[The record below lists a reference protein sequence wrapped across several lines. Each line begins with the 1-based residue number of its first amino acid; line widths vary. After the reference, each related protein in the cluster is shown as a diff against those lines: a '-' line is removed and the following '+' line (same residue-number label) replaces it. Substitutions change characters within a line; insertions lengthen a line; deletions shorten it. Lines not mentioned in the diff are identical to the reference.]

1 LLLAEAIKEKVYL
14 EEAIANY
21 MEQFMFLVGT
31 RSDSVKIRNNQESLL
46 KEKKAALNDLYQKC
60 QKFAVAIERS
70 RAKVIIKV
78 NDMELSLIDA
88 ITLRDALRKK
98 YDDLRILK
106 DRITAA
112 QGSQTNAD
120 IYDSVNDLYS
130 EMEKILLN
138 VKTLEFEIDYASW
151 SNEVI

>member
-1 LLLAEAIKEKVYL
+1 MLLSEAIKEKAYL

-21 MEQFMFLVGT
+21 LEQFIFLVGT
-31 RSDSVKIRNNQESLL
+31 RSDSVKTRSVQESLL
-46 KEKKAALNDLYQKC
+46 KEKKAALNELYQKC

-98 YDDLRILK
+98 YNDLRISK
-106 DRITAA
+106 DEITAA
-112 QGSQTNAD
+112 QRSQTGVDA
-120 IYDSVNDLYS
+120 YESVNDLYS
-130 EMEKILLN
+130 EMEKLLLN
-138 VKTLEFEIDYASW
+138 IKTLDFEIEYASW
-151 SNEVI
+151 SSEVV